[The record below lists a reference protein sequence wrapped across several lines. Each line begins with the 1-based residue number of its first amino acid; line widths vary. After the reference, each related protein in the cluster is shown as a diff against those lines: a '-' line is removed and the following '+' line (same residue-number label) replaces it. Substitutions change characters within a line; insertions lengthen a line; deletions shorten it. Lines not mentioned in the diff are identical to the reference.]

1 VAVIFPIVIG
11 FAVYGVAWT
20 TGLATFTPQPAGLA
34 DHLAGTSPVAVFGVM
49 LAVAATLGT
58 IMGILTAAGEE
69 IGWRGYMLTRLIDA
83 ELPHP
88 ILLSGLIWG
97 LWHVPIVVGAGYAAG
112 PCPDASALLLV
123 VLATAFGVV
132 FARLRLQT
140 GSIWPPIVLH
150 GAWNSIIQSAFDRPG
165 PEATAHA
172 CTTAPHGGSGNRA
185 S

>member
-1 VAVIFPIVIG
+1 
-11 FAVYGVAWT
+11 
-20 TGLATFTPQPAGLA
+20 
-34 DHLAGTSPVAVFGVM
+34 M

-83 ELPHP
+83 EPPHP

-112 PCPDASALLLV
+112 PCPAASALLLV

-132 FARLRLQT
+132 FARLRLHT

-150 GAWNSIIQSAFDRPG
+150 AAWNSIIQSAFDGPGREVRLPPRGGTPGRQGALPRPSR
-165 PEATAHA
+165 PP
-172 CTTAPHGGSGNRA
+172 APPR
-185 S
+185 